1 MSDCLPK
8 ASNMEIRLV
17 IRVNCSKN
25 SGPEEVLP
33 RKDNGPFAF
42 RTVLG

>member
-17 IRVNCSKN
+17 IRANRSKN
-25 SGPEEVLP
+25 FGPEEVFP
-33 RKDNGPFAF
+33 RKDNGAFAF